1 MPWGDR
7 GWCLLGLL
15 RASLGTGELEC
26 KASPL
31 PSNLLYLPSV
41 QKAGC
46 AAKTKDMSLHGCY
59 RLLWDELFGFRQC
72 PAACLLLAGH
82 LLLQLQ
88 WHLLCSGWDVSEG
101 KKNGLFYSFQPGE
114 DTSRAPISFS
124 PGSVASFPLTPLHIP
139 ATAEDMGFEVV
150 LPTRSQSCSS
160 LCSPLPLGTGT
171 RDQGTF
177 PTCCSP
183 TRKQQRTEQNCTWQC
198 RKEKEE
204 GRLRKH
210 PTPASPGL
218 LRMPGAGRGCS
229 QLHLAPR
236 PALQRQDRLAVQPGP
251 LGMPAWEEGSRA
263 AGEAELSAS
272 EGSSEHRA
280 NHGSKTLSSR
290 CWGTPATAGGWPDPS
305 C

>member
-1 MPWGDR
+1 M
-7 GWCLLGLL
+7 GLL
-15 RASLGTGELEC
+15 RASLGTGELGC
-26 KASPL
+26 NASPF

-46 AAKTKDMSLHGCY
+46 AAKTKDVSLHGCY
-59 RLLWDELFGFRQC
+59 RLLWDELFGFRHNPLL
-72 PAACLLLAGH
+72 PASFGRTPIAAATVAPS
-82 LLLQLQ
+82 LQ
-88 WHLLCSGWDVSEG
+88 WLGCLRG

-114 DTSRAPISFS
+114 DTSRAPISSS
-124 PGSVASFPLTPLHIP
+124 PASVASFPLTPLHIP
-139 ATAEDMGFEVV
+139 AIAEDMGFEVV
-150 LPTRSQSCSS
+150 LLTRSQSCSS
-160 LCSPLPLGTGT
+160 LCSPLPLDTGM

-177 PTCCSP
+177 PTYCSP
-183 TRKQQRTEQNCTWQC
+183 THKQQRTEQNCTWQC
-198 RKEKEE
+198 RKEKKE
-204 GRLRKH
+204 GRLRND

-218 LRMPGAGRGCS
+218 LRMPRAGRGCS

-236 PALQRQDRLAVQPGP
+236 PALQRQNRLAVQPGP

-263 AGEAELSAS
+263 AGEAELSPF

-280 NHGSKTLSSR
+280 NHSSKTLSSR